1 MTQTEKRRFVYLLI
15 VIAILAVGLLGWHL
29 LRSSKK
35 QLKKVSTEVAAP
47 MVKTVAVEVKNQ
59 PVFITGEGTVRPV
72 SEISLVPQVD
82 GKVQSMASSLVNG
95 GEFRKG
101 DILLQIEPVDYELA
115 VTLAQAKV
123 KTAESL
129 LQLAEQE
136 SEAAKEEWRLHH
148 AHGSKENH
156 PPPPLVAKEPQLAAA
171 RAKLAADKAD
181 LKKAILNLERT
192 QLKAPF
198 EGKVGNENVDIGQ
211 YVRPGQSLA
220 TLYSIDAA
228 EIVLPLEEEDLSW
241 FNVPGF
247 TAGTGPN
254 SSAKVT
260 ATVAGQALSWQGDV
274 VRAEGK
280 LDELTRM
287 VNVVVRVDKPYGT
300 KPPLAVGLF
309 VTVIIEGHI
318 LPNAAAIPR
327 SGLRQGNVVWV
338 VDKDDRLHFKKVQ
351 LARFDGDNAILKAGL
366 DANEAVVVS
375 PLKAVTDGMKVRI
388 VPMVKGNGS

>member
-1 MTQTEKRRFVYLLI
+1 
-15 VIAILAVGLLGWHL
+15 VGLLGWYL

-82 GKVQSMASSLVNG
+82 GKVQTMSPSLVNG
-95 GEFRKG
+95 GEFKKG
-101 DILLQIEPVDYELA
+101 DILLRIEPVDYELA
-115 VTLAQAKV
+115 VTLAKAKV

-129 LQLAEQE
+129 LQLAQQE
-136 SEAAKEEWRLHH
+136 SEAGKEEWQLHDTE
-148 AHGSKENH
+148 GSNEKT

-171 RAKLAADKAD
+171 KAKLAAEKAG
-181 LKKAILNLERT
+181 LKKAVLNLERT
-192 QLKAPF
+192 LLKAPF
-198 EGKVGNENVDIGQ
+198 EGRAGNENVDIGQ
-211 YVRPGQSLA
+211 YVQPGQNLA

-228 EIVLPLEEEDLSW
+228 EIVLPLEDEDLSW

-247 TAGTGPN
+247 TLGTGSN

-260 ATVAGQALSWQGDV
+260 ATVAGQALSWKGAV

-280 LDELTRM
+280 LDERTRM
-287 VNVVVRVDKPYGT
+287 VNVVVRVEKPYDT
-300 KPPLAVGLF
+300 RPPLAVGLF
-309 VTVIIEGHI
+309 VTVIIEGRI
-318 LPNAAAIPR
+318 LPNAAVIPR

-338 VDKDDRLHFKKVQ
+338 VDKDDRLHFKKVE

-366 DANEAVVVS
+366 GADEAVVVS
-375 PLKAVTDGMKVRI
+375 PLKVVTNGMKVHI
-388 VPMVKGNGS
+388 VPVAKGNGS